1 MYMYQVAIKVFFLV
15 LGIGLGS
22 LQKGFT
28 QSQPVRISIELPA
41 GVGLSSKTPSATSTK
56 GGNSGTSSSSGISES
71 EKVDFALI
79 AEDGTLIP
87 LTWIQMKSMENNQFL
102 VDLRDEKGIQINF
115 PIYFLNDQSD
125 ELSSS
130 IAYES
135 LPAVLQFDRS
145 PLLIRNKTPRQT
157 SVRAWLGIPSLVPG
171 TTLVL
176 EYF

>member
-1 MYMYQVAIKVFFLV
+1 MYMWQVGIKVFMLV
-15 LGIGLGS
+15 LGLGLGT
-22 LQKGFT
+22 LHIGFA
-28 QSQPVRISIELPA
+28 QDQPIRINIQLPA
-41 GVGLSSKTPSATSTK
+41 GVGLSAKSSTVSNTK
-56 GGNSGTSSSSGISES
+56 GEQPGSASGISES
-71 EKVDFALI
+71 AKVDFAMV
-79 AEDGTLIP
+79 ADNGTLIP

-130 IAYES
+130 KAYES

-157 SVRAWLGIPSLVPG
+157 SVRAWLGIPSLFPG
-171 TTLVL
+171 TTLIL